1 MERVRIPLPACKP
14 ALRLLVLSLL
24 LTASG
29 CSEQPVQPASAAAPE
44 HRLVWPK
51 SAAAPRL
58 RFLRSVASASDWG
71 IAKGFLARVIDG
83 LTGKE
88 ALHFV
93 RPTGVAERDGVLYVA
108 DPGAQALFVFDVKQ
122 NHVLQQRRVGQEL
135 LVSPVAVALG
145 PAGTLFLVDSWHKK
159 VYMLDRNGQLRR
171 EVAHQGLERPAAVAY
186 DADGERLYVA
196 DSKGHHVLVF
206 APDGRQLQSFGNLG
220 KADGQFNSP
229 THLAVTRDG
238 NLLVTDALNFRVQA
252 FDRSGRFLWKIGRV
266 GDGSGDFAAPKG
278 IAADREGHVLVVDAL
293 FDAVQIFKP
302 DGTLLLGFGERG
314 TRAGQFWLPNGIF
327 VDPQDIVYVADAYN
341 RRIQVFQ
348 RIADGEPGA
357 AQ

>member
-1 MERVRIPLPACKP
+1 MEQDRIPPRARRP
-14 ALRLLVLSLL
+14 VVRLLLLALL
-24 LTASG
+24 LMASG
-29 CSEQPVQPASAAAPE
+29 CSEQPVQPAAAAEPE
-44 HRLVWPK
+44 PGLVWPK
-51 SAAAPRL
+51 SAAAPRV

-83 LTGKE
+83 LTGKD
-88 ALHFV
+88 ARYFV

-108 DPGAQALFVFDVKQ
+108 DPGAQVLFVFDVKQ
-122 NHVLQQRRVGQEL
+122 NRVLRQRRVGQDL

-145 PAGTLFLVDSWHKK
+145 PADTLFLVDSWHKK

-196 DSKGHHVLVF
+196 DSKGHHVQVF
-206 APDGRQLQSFGNLG
+206 TPDGRQVQSLG
-220 KADGQFNSP
+220 SLGRSDGQFNSP

-238 NLLVTDALNFRVQA
+238 TLLVTDALNFRVQA
-252 FDRSGRFLWKIGRV
+252 FDRSGRFLWKIGKV
-266 GDGSGDFAAPKG
+266 GDGSGDLAAPKG
-278 IAADREGHVLVVDAL
+278 VAADREGQVLVVDAL

-314 TRAGQFWLPNGIF
+314 TQAGQFWLPNGIF

-348 RIADGEPGA
+348 RVADGGVGSA
-357 AQ
+357 R